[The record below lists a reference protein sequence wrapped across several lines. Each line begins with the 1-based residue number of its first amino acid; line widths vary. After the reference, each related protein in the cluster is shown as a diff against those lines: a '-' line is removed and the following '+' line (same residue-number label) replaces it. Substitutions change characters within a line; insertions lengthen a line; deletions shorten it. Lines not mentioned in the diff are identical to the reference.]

1 MLTSTHKDSGYW
13 TICLIFRQKSLKELN
28 KIISIIFL
36 VAIKISFRLFS
47 IPFFWFPP
55 NRFVTQPFLSLPRG
69 LKGAEPMIA
78 TRRIKI
84 SLAQFAPSLV
94 FCVTLLCAWQGVA
107 IAEAI
112 EPLKKLPTLAEVL
125 KLSGKHY
132 SGGEP
137 SKTVQG
143 MTQSE
148 TLLSIKR
155 NYDLI
160 LARREQLEISR
171 EVKGHF
177 DKAVTQAEKK
187 YEEGEDD
194 ISQSAITKL
203 KLGLAG
209 TLNDISQ
216 FQSDIELAQ
225 LKLEKYLGVQW
236 AENLDISEPKFKPVN
251 FPHKTVDE
259 FLKNRSTGSK
269 APKGSGLFELK
280 EAVIAVNKA
289 REQLAL
295 AGKNRKMTRALLVTE
310 SANYDF
316 GIGNEAE
323 LFEALIIYTRVL
335 VGYYEA
341 IHTFNVSVYRFQHVF
356 QSQ

>member
-1 MLTSTHKDSGYW
+1 M
-13 TICLIFRQKSLKELN
+13 
-28 KIISIIFL
+28 

-55 NRFVTQPFLSLPRG
+55 ARSVAQPFLNIPRG
-69 LKGAEPMIA
+69 LEGAESVI
-78 TRRIKI
+78 TISHIKTP
-84 SLAQFAPSLV
+84 LAQLVPSLV
-94 FCVTLLCAWQGVA
+94 LWLTLLFSWQGVA
-107 IAEAI
+107 IVEAI

-125 KLSGKHY
+125 KLSAKQYSDGK
-132 SGGEP
+132 P
-137 SKTVQG
+137 SNTVQG

-148 TLLSIKR
+148 NLLSVKN

-160 LARREQLEISR
+160 LARREQLEISD

-177 DKAVTQAEKK
+177 EKAVSQAEKK
-187 YEEGEDD
+187 YEEGDEN

-216 FQSDIELAQ
+216 FKSDIELAQ
-225 LKLEKYLGVQW
+225 LQLEKYLGVQW
-236 AENLDISEPKFKPVN
+236 VQNLDISEPKFDPVN

-269 APKGSGLFELK
+269 TPKGSGLFELK

-341 IHTFNVSVYRFQHVF
+341 IHTFNVAVYRFQNIY
-356 QSQ
+356 SEK